1 MENSD
6 PEFEKKLEKLIRIFK
21 KIRSESGNDV
31 LSGMDKNMLSQMDF
45 LIRNFELMKNDP
57 TSKAAFLQMG
67 KPFQEMLNTFIDRL
81 SDEIGETD
89 LAEIPE
95 NPLLKPVITAV
106 TSPETKPETGVMTRR
121 LVQIDQLLA
130 KGELSVEDE
139 DQLLDERLNIM
150 KLLNPEDYT

>member
-1 MENSD
+1 
-6 PEFEKKLEKLIRIFK
+6 
-21 KIRSESGNDV
+21 
-31 LSGMDKNMLSQMDF
+31 
-45 LIRNFELMKNDP
+45 MKNDP